1 MEDRNSDNNDISESN
16 IEANKSLNIEEY
28 DVLKTIGK
36 GQKFLPMF
44 TPVSGFILLLVLMF
58 LPRGFC
64 PRVSLLAQAF
74 CPVFCPEDVVQGGG
88 QGQGD
93 GACQV

>member
-36 GQKFLPMF
+36 G
-44 TPVSGFILLLVLMF
+44 
-58 LPRGFC
+58 
-64 PRVSLLAQAF
+64 
-74 CPVFCPEDVVQGGG
+74 
-88 QGQGD
+88 
-93 GACQV
+93 